1 MWTYP
6 ANRARAQSPNPRNF
20 LFFWAQKKKL
30 KITVPVE
37 PTRSLLSQLSCPP
50 DTTADAFTRIIMTGI
65 EDRNIVGIHHDRVSN
80 VRTVLSPQQSL
91 PLTSFFLSL

>member
-1 MWTYP
+1 
-6 ANRARAQSPNPRNF
+6 
-20 LFFWAQKKKL
+20 
-30 KITVPVE
+30 
-37 PTRSLLSQLSCPP
+37 
-50 DTTADAFTRIIMTGI
+50 MTGI

>member
-20 LFFWAQKKKL
+20 CFFFGPKKKL
-30 KITVPVE
+30 KITVPDE

-80 VRTVLSPQQSL
+80 VRTVLSPSRV
-91 PLTSFFLSL
+91 SR